1 MKLASLEDK
10 RKLEVS
16 TLEREYE
23 KIKELYKTD
32 KTELSNEINRLRDEI
47 DEVNRKKVEI

>member
-1 MKLASLEDK
+1 MKLASLEER

-16 TLEREYE
+16 TLEKEYE

-32 KTELSNEINRLRDEI
+32 KTDLTIEINRL
-47 DEVNRKKVEI
+47 KQ

>member
-16 TLEREYE
+16 ALEREYE
-23 KIKELYKTD
+23 KIKELYKTE
-32 KTELSNEINRLRDEI
+32 KTELSNEINRLRD
-47 DEVNRKKVEI
+47 